1 MKTKAEIIADIEFL
15 SAMLADTFTLPLKVK
30 AQDTEIKH
38 LNNRLDRMAHAIERK
53 EKRIDR
59 LQRRLEKLL
68 REVS

>member
-15 SAMLADTFTLPLKVK
+15 SAMLA
-30 AQDTEIKH
+30 DTEIKH